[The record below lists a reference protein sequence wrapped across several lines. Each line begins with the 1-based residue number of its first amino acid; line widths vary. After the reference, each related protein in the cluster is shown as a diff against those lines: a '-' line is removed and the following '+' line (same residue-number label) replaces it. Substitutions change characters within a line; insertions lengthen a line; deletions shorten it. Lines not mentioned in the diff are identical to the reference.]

1 MRFYSLCIQTYKSP
15 WQGLHSAGP
24 VTISQNSTFADR
36 QKYFALWFSYKLNVI
51 PSTLNLCVTS
61 VCKYTIVSHF
71 CKSQTCVQLSMTFEW
86 VLSPSYQSNDSI
98 KFWQKNK
105 NMALWNVTNE
115 ISTDLL
121 FFSFLV
127 FLLLANKQP
136 NICEV

>member
-51 PSTLNLCVTS
+51 PSTLTCCVTS

-86 VLSPSYQSNDSI
+86 VLSPSYQSNGSI
-98 KFWQKNK
+98 KFWQKQEYGIMKCNK
-105 NMALWNVTNE
+105 WNRYWVF
-115 ISTDLL
+115 

-127 FLLLANKQP
+127 FLLLANEQP

>member
-51 PSTLNLCVTS
+51 PSTLTWCVTS

-98 KFWQKNK
+98 KFWQKTRIWHYE
-105 NMALWNVTNE
+105 MLQM
-115 ISTDLL
+115 SSLL
-121 FFSFLV
+121 SSFLFFFSFCS
-127 FLLLANKQP
+127 FGQ
-136 NICEV
+136 

>member
-51 PSTLNLCVTS
+51 PSTLTCCVTS

-86 VLSPSYQSNDSI
+86 VLPLHTNQMVALNFDKKQEYGI
-98 KFWQKNK
+98 MKCNK
-105 NMALWNVTNE
+105 WNHYWFF
-115 ISTDLL
+115 LF
-121 FFSFLV
+121 FFSFSS
-127 FLLLANKQP
+127 FGQ
-136 NICEV
+136 